1 MLARWFR
8 SLRERFQQAHPNDA
22 RGLKLLREW
31 LSPEQLAQYD
41 AYGYFDVTGSDS
53 WRWYRIHHGTA
64 MNVIEIDHDSGFPRV
79 GLCFTTEAGFVPG
92 DVMLAQK
99 IALETRE
106 HGVLA
111 IAHRFA
117 VNP

>member
-1 MLARWFR
+1 MLARWLR
-8 SLRERFQQAHPNDA
+8 ILRERFRQANPDEA

-31 LSPEQLAQYD
+31 LAPEQLAQYD
-41 AYGYFDVTGSDS
+41 ANGYFDVTGCDS
-53 WRWYRIHHGTA
+53 GRLYRIHHGTA
-64 MNVIEIDHDSGFPRV
+64 MNVIEIDRDSGYPRV
-79 GLCFTTEAGFVPG
+79 GLCFTTEIGFVAG

-106 HGVLA
+106 QNVLA